1 MNLTFNVCLETL
13 NFEPDKGGEEGEDLG
28 QQEQGAQ
35 GAGEAGGH
43 AGEGDRVMIRVNMM
57 MIRVIMVMIRVF
69 MMMMAVFD
77 AGGR

>member
-43 AGEGDRVMIRVNMM
+43 AGEGDRVGDDQGHHV
-57 MIRVIMVMIRVF
+57 
-69 MMMMAVFD
+69 D
-77 AGGR
+77 DQGHHGDDQGLHDDDGGV